1 MSPEVDLHLGIKRNP
16 RRSVKNKTRPFNFS
30 YTLVLGACR
39 RAKMSSLIWTWSK
52 PNICTRSVLLTS
64 CCRLELFYFIFIIFC
79 SILFY
84 YSILFYPILFSTC
97 AFAAIIFS
105 AASGKSKITFSS
117 LISSIV
123 ESKNRYVRYSFPK
136 GSCFEE
142 RN

>member
-64 CCRLELFYFIFIIFC
+64 FCRLELFYFIFIIFC

-84 YSILFYPILFSTC
+84 YSTLFYSILSYSILHLRICRNNFLCCFREIQDNFFFSH
-97 AFAAIIFS
+97 IFN
-105 AASGKSKITFSS
+105 SGI
-117 LISSIV
+117 
-123 ESKNRYVRYSFPK
+123 
-136 GSCFEE
+136 
-142 RN
+142 